1 MSRKTKR
8 LEETIKEKLAILIEQ
23 QVKDPRIDFV
33 TITDVEVASDLR
45 HANIYISVMGEE
57 DKVREAL
64 AGLESAKG
72 FLKRHL
78 GKELRVKYL
87 PELSFK
93 YEQTAREA
101 LRLQEIM
108 KNVDGLEREDC

>member
-1 MSRKTKR
+1 MSRKIKR
-8 LEETIKEKLAILIEQ
+8 LEKAIKEKLALLIEQ

-33 TITDVEVASDLR
+33 TITDVEVSSDLR
-45 HANIYISVMGEE
+45 HADVYVSVMGEE
-57 DKVREAL
+57 DEAKEAL
-64 AGLESAKG
+64 LGLESAKG
-72 FLKRHL
+72 FLKKHL

-93 YEQTAREA
+93 YEQTAQEA

-108 KNVDGLEREDC
+108 KEVDGMGGENS